1 MIRRWIDILELEG
14 WDIVSMSIDRQSVV
28 YDDECPNED
37 RYFVGIM
44 SSRDSMSAT
53 IFHDRPL
60 TEEDVVHE
68 LLHVKYPDW
77 SEDQVNIET
86 QKILRHE

>member
-1 MIRRWIDILELEG
+1 MIRRWIDILELDG